1 MRLEGS
7 VVWTSTLFS
16 GYNRIFSNSIDNEQ
30 NKEQVLA
37 TFPIAFEKM
46 SGTGNDFVIIDNRT
60 LHIPLDEQ
68 PELARKICRRMFSVG
83 ADGLIFIENSSIA
96 DFGWNFYNADGSVA
110 EMCGNGSRCAARF
123 AYRHRIAGKKMK
135 LETLA
140 GIVEAE
146 VCEEEEIVRVKMT
159 PPHDFRLDLS
169 LQLGDEERAVMYVN
183 TGVPHAVIFVDED
196 EVPVKTWG
204 RKVRFHELFEPRGA
218 NANFVKV
225 LPDGR
230 LKVRT
235 YERGVEAETMACGTG
250 AVAAALFAAIQKG
263 MDSPVEVVT
272 SGGGVLTILFDL
284 SDGPVVENVY
294 LQGPTRLICSGNLT
308 AEALL

>member
-1 MRLEGS
+1 MA
-7 VVWTSTLFS
+7 
-16 GYNRIFSNSIDNEQ
+16 I
-30 NKEQVLA
+30 

-60 LHIPLDEQ
+60 AGIPLAEQ
-68 PELARKICRRMFSVG
+68 ADFARKICRRMFSVG
-83 ADGLIFIENSSIA
+83 ADGLILIEESSIA

-123 AYRHRIAGKKMK
+123 AYRHKIAGRKMTFA
-135 LETLA
+135 TLA

-146 VCEEEEIVRVKMT
+146 ISAEEEDVVRVKMT
-159 PPHDFRLDLS
+159 QPFDFRLDIS
-169 LQLGDEERAVMYVN
+169 LQIGDEERPVAYVN
-183 TGVPHAVIFVDED
+183 TGVPHAVIFVQED
-196 EVPVKTWG
+196 DVPVKTWG
-204 RKVRFHELFEPRGA
+204 RMVRFHEIFEPKGA
-218 NANFVKV
+218 NANFVKL

-250 AVAAALFAAIQKG
+250 AVASALFASMLKG

-272 SGGGVLTILFDL
+272 SGGDVLTIFFDL
-284 SDGPVVENVY
+284 HDGPVAENIF
-294 LQGPTRLICSGNLT
+294 LQGPTRLICTGNLT

>member
-1 MRLEGS
+1 MA
-7 VVWTSTLFS
+7 
-16 GYNRIFSNSIDNEQ
+16 I
-30 NKEQVLA
+30 

-60 LHIPLDEQ
+60 ANIPLEEQ
-68 PELARKICRRMFSVG
+68 ADFARKICRRMFSVG
-83 ADGLIFIENSSIA
+83 ADGLILIEESALA

-123 AYRHRIAGKKMK
+123 AYRHKIAGHKMTFA
-135 LETLA
+135 TLA
-140 GIVEAE
+140 GIIEAE
-146 VCEEEEIVRVKMT
+146 ISPEEEEVVRVKMT
-159 PPHDFRLDLS
+159 PPFDFRLDIS
-169 LQLGDEERAVMYVN
+169 LQIGEEERPVAYVN
-183 TGVPHAVIFVDED
+183 TGVPHAVIFVQED
-196 EVPVKTWG
+196 DVPVKTWG
-204 RKVRFHELFEPRGA
+204 RMVRFHEIFEPKGA
-218 NANFVKV
+218 NANFVKL

-250 AVAAALFAAIQKG
+250 AVASALFASMLKG

-272 SGGGVLTILFDL
+272 SGGDVLTIFFELH
-284 SDGPVVENVY
+284 DGPVAENIF
-294 LQGPTRLICSGNLT
+294 LQGPTRLICTGNLT

>member
-1 MRLEGS
+1 MA
-7 VVWTSTLFS
+7 V
-16 GYNRIFSNSIDNEQ
+16 
-30 NKEQVLA
+30 

-46 SGTGNDFVIIDNRT
+46 SGAGNDFVIIDNRT
-60 LHIPLDEQ
+60 IAIPLVDQ

-83 ADGLIFIENSSIA
+83 ADGLIFIEKSTKA

-123 AYRHRIAGKKMK
+123 AYRHKIAGKKMK

-146 VCEEEEIVRVKMT
+146 ICEEDDVVRVKMIQ
-159 PPHDFRLDLS
+159 PFDFRLDLS
-169 LQLGDEERAVMYVN
+169 LRLDDVERSVAYVN
-183 TGVPHAVIFVDED
+183 TGVPQAVIFVDED
-196 EVPVKTWG
+196 DAPVKKWG
-204 RKVRFHELFEPRGA
+204 RKVRFHELFEPKGT

-225 LPDGR
+225 LEDGR

-235 YERGVEAETMACGTG
+235 YERGVEDETMACGTG
-250 AVAAALFAAIQKG
+250 AVAAALFASMFKG
-263 MDSPVEVVT
+263 MDAPVEVIT
-272 SGGGVLTILFDL
+272 SGGDMLTILFDL
-284 SDGPVVENVY
+284 HDGPVAENVY
-294 LQGPTRLICSGNLT
+294 LQGPTRLICTGNLT

>member
-1 MRLEGS
+1 
-7 VVWTSTLFS
+7 
-16 GYNRIFSNSIDNEQ
+16 
-30 NKEQVLA
+30 
-37 TFPIAFEKM
+37 
-46 SGTGNDFVIIDNRT
+46 
-60 LHIPLDEQ
+60 
-68 PELARKICRRMFSVG
+68 MFSVG
-83 ADGLIFIENSSIA
+83 ADGLIFIEDSAAA

-123 AYRHRIAGKKMK
+123 AYRHNIAGKRMK

-146 VCEEEEIVRVKMT
+146 ICEEEEVVRVKMT
-159 PPHDFRLDLS
+159 QPYDFRLGLS
-169 LQLGDEERAVMYVN
+169 LQLGDEQRPVVYVN
-183 TGVPHAVIFVDED
+183 TGVPHAVIFVGEE

-204 RKVRFHELFEPRGA
+204 RKVRFHQLFEPKGA
-218 NANFVKV
+218 NANFVT
-225 LPDGR
+225 LLADGR

-263 MDSPVEVVT
+263 MDSPIEVVT

-284 SDGPVVENVY
+284 FDGPVVENVY
-294 LQGPTRLICSGNLT
+294 LQGPTRLICTGNLT